1 MSVFVDTS
9 ALYALL
15 VETEE
20 DHRSVLR
27 SFEQLLRKGRSLL
40 TTNYVVL
47 ESVALLQHRFGLA
60 PIRDLVDRLL
70 PVITVRW
77 VTESLHRRGFAR
89 LVARDR
95 RQLSLVDCVS
105 FEFMEEEGM
114 QQALALDRDFEDEG
128 FHTLPSKHGSHG

>member
-20 DHRSVLR
+20 DHRAVVR
-27 SFEQLLRKGRSLL
+27 SFEQLLRKGRSLF
-40 TTNYVVL
+40 TTNYVVV

-60 PIRDLVDRLL
+60 PIHDLVDRLL
-70 PVITVRW
+70 PVVTVRW
-77 VTESLHRRGFAR
+77 VTETLHRRGLAR
-89 LVARDR
+89 LIGLDR

-105 FEFMEEEGM
+105 FEFMEEEGI

-128 FHTLPSKHGSHG
+128 FETLPSQHRGR

>member
-20 DHRSVLR
+20 DHRAVLR
-27 SFEQLLRKGRSLL
+27 SFEQLLRKDRALF
-40 TTNYVVL
+40 TTNYVVV
-47 ESVALLQHRFGLA
+47 ESAALLQHRFGLA

-70 PVITVRW
+70 PVVTVRW
-77 VTESLHRRGFAR
+77 VTEALHRRGFAR

-105 FEFMEEEGM
+105 FEFMEEEGI

-128 FHTLPSKHGSHG
+128 FNTLPSQHRGR

>member
-9 ALYALL
+9 GLYALL

-20 DHRSVLR
+20 DHRAVVR
-27 SFEQLLRKGRSLL
+27 SFEQLLRKGRSLF
-40 TTNYVVL
+40 TTNYVVV
-47 ESVALLQHRFGLA
+47 ESAALLQHRFGLA
-60 PIRDLVDRLL
+60 PVRDLVDRLL
-70 PVITVRW
+70 PVVTVRW
-77 VTESLHRRGFAR
+77 VTETLHRRGFAR

-128 FHTLPSKHGSHG
+128 FNTLPSQHRGR

>member
-20 DHRSVLR
+20 DHRAVVR
-27 SFEQLLRKGRSLL
+27 SFEHLLRKGRSLF
-40 TTNYVVL
+40 TTNYVVV
-47 ESVALLQHRFGLA
+47 ESAALLQHRFGLA
-60 PIRDLVDRLL
+60 PIHDLVDRLL
-70 PVITVRW
+70 PVVTVRW
-77 VTESLHRRGFAR
+77 VTETLHRRGLAR
-89 LVARDR
+89 LIGLDR

-105 FEFMEEEGM
+105 FEFMEEEGI

-128 FHTLPSKHGSHG
+128 FDTLPSQHRGR

>member
-20 DHRSVLR
+20 DHRAVVR
-27 SFEQLLRKGRSLL
+27 SFEQLLRKGRSLF
-40 TTNYVVL
+40 TTNHVVV
-47 ESVALLQHRFGLA
+47 ESAALLQHRFGLA
-60 PIRDLVDRLL
+60 PVRDLVDRLL
-70 PVITVRW
+70 PVVTVRW
-77 VTESLHRRGFAR
+77 VTETLHRRGLAR

-105 FEFMEEEGM
+105 FEFMEEEGI

-128 FHTLPSKHGSHG
+128 FDTLPSQHRGR

>member
-20 DHRSVLR
+20 DHRAVVR

-40 TTNYVVL
+40 TTNYVLV
-47 ESVALLQHRFGLA
+47 ESAALLQHRFGLA

-70 PVITVRW
+70 PVVTVRW
-77 VTESLHRRGFAR
+77 VTETLHRRGFAR
-89 LVARDR
+89 LVARNR

-105 FEFMEEEGM
+105 FQFMEEEGM
-114 QQALALDRDFEDEG
+114 QQALALDQDFEDEG
-128 FHTLPSKHGSHG
+128 FNTLPPQHRGR

>member
-20 DHRSVLR
+20 GHRAVVR
-27 SFEQLLRKGRSLL
+27 SFEQLLRKGRSLF
-40 TTNYVVL
+40 TTNYVMV
-47 ESVALLQHRFGLA
+47 ESAALLQHRFGLA
-60 PIRDLVDRLL
+60 PVRDLVDRLL
-70 PVITVRW
+70 PVVTVRW
-77 VTESLHRRGFAR
+77 VTKTLHRRGFAR

-95 RQLSLVDCVS
+95 QQLSLVDCVS

-114 QQALALDRDFEDEG
+114 QQVLALDRDFEDEG
-128 FHTLPSKHGSHG
+128 FHTLPSKHGGR